1 MEFDFT
7 GFFSDFFSG
16 LRSIGSWV
24 LNIFRDS
31 PLLYNPLIFTIISL
45 SVIAFIIEE
54 LIGLLTSFR
63 FGGWFIRGFKSFF
76 VRPFS
81 PFETLYNSE
90 FTNNYDKGERVKSF
104 HSMRNPK
111 YFVSFNGRL
120 FPVYNKRYL
129 SKYSTSGYRVFTA
142 GQVKSFG
149 RSFSQSF
156 SSSGGK
162 GSSGMSSGFNSTSAA
177 YNVKSGSFEKLGSQS
192 LGLKSFGNELGD
204 KLSDQIDKH
213 KKSDSSATTENDV
226 VTSSWSDEEIEDFI
240 AMQEYYAGLEAGEY
254 DEL

>member
-63 FGGWFIRGFKSFF
+63 FGGWFIRGFRSFF

-81 PFETLYNSE
+81 SFETLYNSE
-90 FTNNYDKGERVKSF
+90 FTNNYDKGDRVKSF
-104 HSMRNPK
+104 RSLRNPK
-111 YFVSFNGRL
+111 YFVSYNGRL
-120 FPVYNKRYL
+120 FPVFNKRYL
-129 SKYSTSGYRVFTA
+129 SKYSAAGYRVFSA
-142 GQVKSFG
+142 SQVKSIG
-149 RSFSQSF
+149 RSFSKSF
-156 SSSGGK
+156 SSSGSK
-162 GSSGMSSGFNSTSAA
+162 GGSGLSSGFKSSSAA

-192 LGLKSFGNELGD
+192 LGLKSFGYSVGNSIAD
-204 KLSDQIDKH
+204 KVDSVSQDDMNIIDPDNIISDH
-213 KKSDSSATTENDV
+213 GETPEETEERIFF
-226 VTSSWSDEEIEDFI
+226 EE
-240 AMQEYYAGLEAGEY
+240 YLAGLEAGEY
-254 DEL
+254 D